1 MSDIKCPPP
10 RQLQHEE
17 TLASLDSFQSAF
29 KLYFKRSRDLKE
41 FFKPGAAWDPNSP
54 NYGLTDTRVE
64 GRVTV
69 SAEEKAD
76 NLEILLTQ
84 LGSFLPFPFL
94 TPRFQKETKNWDD
107 AFNIALLKLTV

>member
-41 FFKPGAAWDPNSP
+41 FFKPGAAWDPNCP
-54 NYGLTDTRVE
+54 NYGLTDTQVE
-64 GRVTV
+64 GRVTASHPV
-69 SAEEKAD
+69 LVLLD
-76 NLEILLTQ
+76 NYWRSIRQ
-84 LGSFLPFPFL
+84 NG
-94 TPRFQKETKNWDD
+94 
-107 AFNIALLKLTV
+107 